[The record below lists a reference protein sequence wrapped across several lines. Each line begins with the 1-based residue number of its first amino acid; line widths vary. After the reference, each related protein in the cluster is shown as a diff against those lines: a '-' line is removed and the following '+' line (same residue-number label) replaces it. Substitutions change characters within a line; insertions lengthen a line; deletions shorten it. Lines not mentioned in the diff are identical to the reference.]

1 MKKKPELRQLRQL
14 RITEAIFLKKNLNY
28 VNYVI
33 TPITQLQKRQNHPL
47 VLPLVQC
54 MTYKLGHI
62 EKQKSEITFSSIS
75 FKISCKRRDY
85 FTSLLH
91 VHANICCRGPNVQC
105 PRAKLD
111 KLIGFD
117 RTNEASFR

>member
-47 VLPLVQC
+47 VLPLVQFLMAIFDDIINYMNTGPIQC
-54 MTYKLGHI
+54 TKRHTPPPTP
-62 EKQKSEITFSSIS
+62 TFTI
-75 FKISCKRRDY
+75 
-85 FTSLLH
+85 
-91 VHANICCRGPNVQC
+91 
-105 PRAKLD
+105 
-111 KLIGFD
+111 
-117 RTNEASFR
+117 

>member
-47 VLPLVQC
+47 VLPLVLLTSACIFGIFWQ
-54 MTYKLGHI
+54 LLA
-62 EKQKSEITFSSIS
+62 TFGNFWHFLAFFGS
-75 FKISCKRRDY
+75 F
-85 FTSLLH
+85 L
-91 VHANICCRGPNVQC
+91 
-105 PRAKLD
+105 
-111 KLIGFD
+111 
-117 RTNEASFR
+117 ASF

>member
-47 VLPLVQC
+47 VLPLV
-54 MTYKLGHI
+54 
-62 EKQKSEITFSSIS
+62 ITKAQHLLSSHSGNEGKADAVFIT
-75 FKISCKRRDY
+75 KTCKW
-85 FTSLLH
+85 
-91 VHANICCRGPNVQC
+91 
-105 PRAKLD
+105 
-111 KLIGFD
+111 
-117 RTNEASFR
+117 

>member
-47 VLPLVQC
+47 VLPLVAREGQLDHFFLQ
-54 MTYKLGHI
+54 KHHSINELSVK
-62 EKQKSEITFSSIS
+62 KQKTGQKTGKNSKKKMVFQP
-75 FKISCKRRDY
+75 
-85 FTSLLH
+85 L
-91 VHANICCRGPNVQC
+91 
-105 PRAKLD
+105 
-111 KLIGFD
+111 
-117 RTNEASFR
+117 

>member
-47 VLPLVQC
+47 VLPLV
-54 MTYKLGHI
+54 
-62 EKQKSEITFSSIS
+62 
-75 FKISCKRRDY
+75 FKPLEPRRFQLILPNALFLQRAGKYQDARKGLVPFKRQIGY
-85 FTSLLH
+85 F
-91 VHANICCRGPNVQC
+91 
-105 PRAKLD
+105 
-111 KLIGFD
+111 
-117 RTNEASFR
+117 

>member
-47 VLPLVQC
+47 VLPLV
-54 MTYKLGHI
+54 I
-62 EKQKSEITFSSIS
+62 
-75 FKISCKRRDY
+75 
-85 FTSLLH
+85 
-91 VHANICCRGPNVQC
+91 VQV
-105 PRAKLD
+105 
-111 KLIGFD
+111 
-117 RTNEASFR
+117 EAADG

>member
-47 VLPLVQC
+47 VLPLVPP
-54 MTYKLGHI
+54 TY
-62 EKQKSEITFSSIS
+62 
-75 FKISCKRRDY
+75 
-85 FTSLLH
+85 
-91 VHANICCRGPNVQC
+91 QC
-105 PRAKLD
+105 PPPIHQLRKKLVPPNQLCKFVILQKKGLYIFPFQD
-111 KLIGFD
+111 HSQLGYHQQ
-117 RTNEASFR
+117 ASEE

>member
-47 VLPLVQC
+47 VLPLV
-54 MTYKLGHI
+54 TFREGRESYPSLPI
-62 EKQKSEITFSSIS
+62 EIIFVLTVGYFSRHPDIRERQSAVM
-75 FKISCKRRDY
+75 
-85 FTSLLH
+85 H
-91 VHANICCRGPNVQC
+91 
-105 PRAKLD
+105 
-111 KLIGFD
+111 
-117 RTNEASFR
+117 

>member
-47 VLPLVQC
+47 VLPLVETPHRHSRNQ
-54 MTYKLGHI
+54 
-62 EKQKSEITFSSIS
+62 KQPTHKTLVTKILCSREQVGAHPRPLEVLTLFSLIRKHSLASIS
-75 FKISCKRRDY
+75 VD
-85 FTSLLH
+85 
-91 VHANICCRGPNVQC
+91 
-105 PRAKLD
+105 
-111 KLIGFD
+111 
-117 RTNEASFR
+117 

>member
-47 VLPLVQC
+47 VLPLV
-54 MTYKLGHI
+54 
-62 EKQKSEITFSSIS
+62 
-75 FKISCKRRDY
+75 
-85 FTSLLH
+85 
-91 VHANICCRGPNVQC
+91 
-105 PRAKLD
+105 
-111 KLIGFD
+111 FD
-117 RTNEASFR
+117 HSDEET

>member
-47 VLPLVQC
+47 VLPLVDMARQV
-54 MTYKLGHI
+54 G
-62 EKQKSEITFSSIS
+62 
-75 FKISCKRRDY
+75 
-85 FTSLLH
+85 
-91 VHANICCRGPNVQC
+91 
-105 PRAKLD
+105 
-111 KLIGFD
+111 GFGIFV
-117 RTNEASFR
+117 TA

>member
-47 VLPLVQC
+47 VLPLVH
-54 MTYKLGHI
+54 KHVPV
-62 EKQKSEITFSSIS
+62 S
-75 FKISCKRRDY
+75 FLFVRE
-85 FTSLLH
+85 TSVL
-91 VHANICCRGPNVQC
+91 NC
-105 PRAKLD
+105 D
-111 KLIGFD
+111 GFP
-117 RTNEASFR
+117 

>member
-47 VLPLVQC
+47 VLPLVNAGGR
-54 MTYKLGHI
+54 TDI
-62 EKQKSEITFSSIS
+62 SSY
-75 FKISCKRRDY
+75 Y
-85 FTSLLH
+85 FDCNDGSPMY
-91 VHANICCRGPNVQC
+91 IR
-105 PRAKLD
+105 LD
-111 KLIGFD
+111 
-117 RTNEASFR
+117 

>member
-47 VLPLVQC
+47 VLPLVNYG
-54 MTYKLGHI
+54 MLKKAYSATLRPPIDIYSPIVVRIYPIPIYK
-62 EKQKSEITFSSIS
+62 F
-75 FKISCKRRDY
+75 
-85 FTSLLH
+85 
-91 VHANICCRGPNVQC
+91 N
-105 PRAKLD
+105 
-111 KLIGFD
+111 
-117 RTNEASFR
+117 

>member
-47 VLPLVQC
+47 VLPLVVFNDRFLL
-54 MTYKLGHI
+54 K
-62 EKQKSEITFSSIS
+62 EIIYFLQALLDTVSPEDS
-75 FKISCKRRDY
+75 FNWSCKEK
-85 FTSLLH
+85 L
-91 VHANICCRGPNVQC
+91 CC
-105 PRAKLD
+105 
-111 KLIGFD
+111 
-117 RTNEASFR
+117 